1 MTLSTILSIRH
12 KPNRKEMSTFNYR
25 RRTIIWI
32 NKMQLVARCGHQK
45 LRHKYLN
52 RIIMQQM
59 IWMISMNSRKWVI
72 NLCLLSRTT
81 MILKCRAN
89 KGKKMSRISKDD
101 RCNNKKKYNSKKPDS
116 KELRSSQLKLISSKF
131 LKLAQP
137 MKVPINN
144 NSNCMNKLQVK

>member
-1 MTLSTILSIRH
+1 
-12 KPNRKEMSTFNYR
+12 
-25 RRTIIWI
+25 
-32 NKMQLVARCGHQK
+32 
-45 LRHKYLN
+45 
-52 RIIMQQM
+52 
-59 IWMISMNSRKWVI
+59 MNSRRWVI
-72 NLCLLSRTT
+72 NLCLLNRTT

-101 RCNNKKKYNSKKPDS
+101 RCNNKKKYSSKKSGS

-131 LKLAQP
+131 LKLAQQ